1 MTGNNMLSG
10 DITGYLFTLSIFLV
24 SLSVHEYAHG
34 WMAYRF
40 GDDTAARMGR
50 LTLNPVAHISLFG
63 TIILPLLVGFG
74 WAKPVPVNFSV
85 LNKRQI
91 FLVAAAGPASNL
103 LIVLILAI
111 ASHVLPLAANPLLA
125 VFVSLAILYNLILA
139 VFNLLPIPPLDGSKM
154 VYASLQSPET
164 IRAYGQFAK
173 FGVFILIGFLYL
185 GGFGKIVWPIV
196 ERLYVLLRLPS
207 PF

>member
-1 MTGNNMLSG
+1 MLVG

-50 LTLNPVAHISLFG
+50 LTLNPVAHVSLFG

-74 WAKPVPVNFSV
+74 WAKPVPVNFAV

-103 LIVLILAI
+103 LLVLILAI
-111 ASHVLPLAANPLLA
+111 SFHVLPLGANPLLA

-185 GGFGKIVWPIV
+185 GGFNKIVWPIV
-196 ERLYVLLRLPS
+196 EKLYVLLRLPS